1 MSIARRILAVFCVLV
16 LAALVL
22 TPFTQ
27 VLMRDVAGAA
37 IVGAEEFTRFLLIVL
52 VFAAYPLV
60 AMERENI
67 VMAEFREA
75 LPVRAH
81 RAVAFVITMST
92 ALAAGFI
99 AYVAWIT
106 IFKNLNNAT
115 PTLKIP
121 FWIFLGSTFFGFA
134 AASLLHLLDLRHPP
148 QQHTKVY

>member
-1 MSIARRILAVFCVLV
+1 MLIARKCLAAFCGLV

-22 TPFTQ
+22 VPFVQ

-37 IVGAEEFTRFLLIVL
+37 IIGAEEFTRFLLIVL

-60 AMERENI
+60 VAERENI
-67 VMAEFREA
+67 VMSEFHEA
-75 LPVRAH
+75 MPPALR
-81 RAVAFVITMST
+81 RAVAFLITATT
-92 ALAAGFI
+92 AAAAAFV
-99 AYVAWIT
+99 AYVAWFT

-134 AASLLHLLDLRHPP
+134 VAALLHLIDLRHPP